1 MIPIQAK
8 RLSHISFVG
17 LYGWLGYLTAVQENM
32 PGFFKGIV
40 HGIFWLARLVLEMW
54 MDFSIFVNPHSRGYI
69 VAFIIGI
76 PLAVFGY
83 VLYFNTL
90 LILLRWIPG
99 ARKY

>member
-54 MDFSIFVNPHSRGYI
+54 MDFSIFVNPHSRGYT

-76 PLAVFGY
+76 PLAFFVHYF
-83 VLYFNTL
+83 YFNIF
-90 LILLRWIPG
+90 LILLRLITG
-99 ARKY
+99 DRNY